1 MRYNFVDGPAK
12 PKTVTI
18 ITPTIGSP
26 KLADA
31 TQSVLA
37 QTYEH
42 ITHLIVVDGPQY
54 FEAATKH
61 ACVNKEGRS
70 VAHIAFSPFNTGGV
84 GDGFYGHRI
93 YAAYPHLVN
102 TDYIFFLDEDN
113 WYQPNHVETLVKT
126 LGEGNQF
133 AYSLRE
139 VYDENKNYICDDNCE
154 SLGKWPIWFKHDAPE
169 YLVDTSSFAF
179 TREFLIQVCHL
190 WHWGWGGDR
199 RFYNIVRD
207 KAKHDTSGKHTLCYR
222 LDGNTNSVKPDF
234 FEQGNED
241 NHRRY
246 NGKFPWIKD

>member
-1 MRYNFVDGPAK
+1 MRYNFVVGPAK
-12 PKTVTI
+12 PKTVTV

-31 TQSVLA
+31 MNSIIN

-42 ITHLIVVDGPQY
+42 VTHLIVVDGPQY
-54 FEAATKH
+54 FEAATKY

-70 VAHIAFSPFNTGGV
+70 VSTITVSPYNTGGV

-93 YAAYPHLVN
+93 YAAYPHLIN
-102 TDYIFFLDEDN
+102 SDYVFFLDEDN
-113 WYQPNHVETLVKT
+113 WYQPNHVEALVKT
-126 LGEGNQF
+126 LEEGNQF

-139 VYDENKNYICDDNCE
+139 VYDENKEYLCDDNCE
-154 SLGKWPIWFKHDAPE
+154 SLGKWPIWFKHNDPE
-169 YLVDTSSFAF
+169 YLIDTSSFAF

-222 LDGNTNSVKPDF
+222 LDGNSNSVKPDF
-234 FEQGNED
+234 FEQGNEE
-241 NHRRY
+241 NHKRY

>member
-12 PKTVTI
+12 PKTVTV

-26 KLADA
+26 KLTDA
-31 TQSVLA
+31 MQSVLA

-42 ITHLIVVDGPQY
+42 ISHLIVVDGSQY
-54 FEAATKH
+54 FEAVTKH
-61 ACVNKEGRS
+61 AYVPKQDRS
-70 VAHIAFSPFNTGGV
+70 IASITVTPNNTGGV

-93 YAAYPHLVN
+93 YAAYPHLIN

-139 VYDENKNYICDDNCE
+139 VYDENKNYLCDDNCE
-154 SLGKWPIWFKHDAPE
+154 SLGKWPIWFKHNDPE
-169 YLVDTSSFAF
+169 YLIDTSSFAF

-234 FEQGNED
+234 FEQGNEE
-241 NHRRY
+241 NHKRY

>member
-1 MRYNFVDGPAK
+1 MRYNFVDAPAK
-12 PKTVTI
+12 PKTVTV

-26 KLADA
+26 KVRDA
-31 TQSVLA
+31 VKSVQE
-37 QTYEH
+37 QTYKH
-42 ITHLIVVDGPQY
+42 IRHLLVVDGEQY
-54 FEAATKH
+54 DEKFVENFEYEELEKLMPY
-61 ACVNKEGRS
+61 S
-70 VAHIAFSPFNTGGV
+70 IAPENTGG
-84 GDGFYGHRI
+84 GGFYGHRI
-93 YAAYPHLVN
+93 YAGYAHLVN

-126 LGEGNQF
+126 LEEGNQF

-139 VYDENKNYICDDNCE
+139 VYDENKNYLCDDNCE

-169 YLVDTSSFAF
+169 YLIDTSSFAF
-179 TREFLIQVCHL
+179 TREFLIQVSHL

-199 RFYNIVRD
+199 RFYNIIRD

-234 FEQGNED
+234 FEQGNEE
-241 NHRRY
+241 NHKRY

>member
-12 PKTVTI
+12 PKTVTV

-26 KLADA
+26 KVRDA
-31 TQSVLA
+31 VKSVQE
-37 QTYEH
+37 QTYKH
-42 ITHLIVVDGPQY
+42 IRHLLVVDGEQY
-54 FEAATKH
+54 DEKFVENFEYEELEKLMPY
-61 ACVNKEGRS
+61 S
-70 VAHIAFSPFNTGGV
+70 IAPENTGG
-84 GDGFYGHRI
+84 GGFYGHRI
-93 YAAYPHLVN
+93 YAGYAHLVN

-126 LGEGNQF
+126 LEEGNQF

-139 VYDENKNYICDDNCE
+139 VYDENKNYLCDDNCE

-169 YLVDTSSFAF
+169 YLIDTSSFAF
-179 TREFLIQVCHL
+179 TREFLIQVSHL

-199 RFYNIVRD
+199 RFYNIIRD

-234 FEQGNED
+234 FEQGNEE
-241 NHRRY
+241 NYKRY

>member
-1 MRYNFVDGPAK
+1 MRYNFVDAPAK
-12 PKTVTI
+12 PKTVTV

-26 KLADA
+26 KVRDA
-31 TQSVLA
+31 VKSVQE
-37 QTYEH
+37 QTYKQ
-42 ITHLIVVDGPQY
+42 IRHLLVVDGEQY
-54 FEAATKH
+54 DEKFVENFEYEELEKLMPY
-61 ACVNKEGRS
+61 S
-70 VAHIAFSPFNTGGV
+70 IAPENTGG
-84 GDGFYGHRI
+84 GGFYGHRI
-93 YAAYPHLVN
+93 YAGYAHLVN

-126 LGEGNQF
+126 LEEGNQF

-139 VYDENKNYICDDNCE
+139 VYDENKNYLCDDNCE

-169 YLVDTSSFAF
+169 YLIDTSSFAF
-179 TREFLIQVCHL
+179 TREFLIQVSHL

-199 RFYNIVRD
+199 RFYNIIRD

-234 FEQGNED
+234 FEQGNEE
-241 NHRRY
+241 NHKRY

>member
-1 MRYNFVDGPAK
+1 MRYNFVDAPAK
-12 PKTVTI
+12 PKTVTV

-26 KLADA
+26 KVRDA
-31 TQSVLA
+31 VKSVQE
-37 QTYEH
+37 QTYKH
-42 ITHLIVVDGPQY
+42 IRHLLVVDGEQY
-54 FEAATKH
+54 DEKFVENFEYEELEKLMPF
-61 ACVNKEGRS
+61 S
-70 VAHIAFSPFNTGGV
+70 VAPENTGG
-84 GDGFYGHRI
+84 GGFYGHRI
-93 YAAYPHLVN
+93 YAGYAHLVN

-126 LGEGNQF
+126 LEEGNQF

-139 VYDENKNYICDDNCE
+139 VYDENKNYLCDDNCE

-169 YLVDTSSFAF
+169 YLIDTSSFAF
-179 TREFLIQVCHL
+179 TREFLIQVSHL

-199 RFYNIVRD
+199 RFYNIIRD

-234 FEQGNED
+234 FEQGNEE
-241 NHRRY
+241 NHKRY

>member
-12 PKTVTI
+12 PKTVTV

-26 KLADA
+26 KVRDA
-31 TQSVLA
+31 VKSVQE
-37 QTYEH
+37 QTYKH
-42 ITHLIVVDGPQY
+42 IRHLLVVDGEQY
-54 FEAATKH
+54 DEKFVENFEYEELEKLMPY
-61 ACVNKEGRS
+61 S
-70 VAHIAFSPFNTGGV
+70 IAPENTGG
-84 GDGFYGHRI
+84 GGFYGHRI
-93 YAAYPHLVN
+93 YAGYAHLVN

-126 LGEGNQF
+126 LEEGNQF

-139 VYDENKNYICDDNCE
+139 VYDENKNYLCDDNCE

-169 YLVDTSSFAF
+169 YLIDTSSFAF
-179 TREFLIQVCHL
+179 TREFLIQVSHL

-199 RFYNIVRD
+199 RFYNIIRD

-234 FEQGNED
+234 FEQGNEE
-241 NHRRY
+241 NHKRY

>member
-1 MRYNFVDGPAK
+1 MLYNFIDGPVK
-12 PKTVTI
+12 PKTVTV

-31 TQSVLA
+31 MNSVLG

-42 ITHLIVVDGPQY
+42 ITHLIVVDGANY
-54 FEAATKH
+54 FHEVMKH
-61 ACVNKEGRS
+61 AVLPAAGRS
-70 VAHIAFSPFNTGGV
+70 IAQITKSPENTGAN
-84 GDGFYGHRI
+84 GFYGHRI
-93 YAAYPHLVN
+93 YAAYPHLIN

-126 LGEGNQF
+126 LDEGNQF

-139 VYDENKNYICDDNCE
+139 VYDENKNYLCDDNCE
-154 SLGKWPIWFKHDAPE
+154 SLGKWPIWFTHNEPN
-169 YLVDTSSFAF
+169 YLIDTSSFAF

-207 KAKHDTSGKHTLCYR
+207 NAKHDTSGKHTLCYR

-241 NHRRY
+241 SYIRY